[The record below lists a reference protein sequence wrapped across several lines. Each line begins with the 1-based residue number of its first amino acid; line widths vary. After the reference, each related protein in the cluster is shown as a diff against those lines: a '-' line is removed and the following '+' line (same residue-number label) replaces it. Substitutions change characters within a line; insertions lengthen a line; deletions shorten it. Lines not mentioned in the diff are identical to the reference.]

1 MTSAEQLKP
10 NTELK
15 LVSCVV
21 ASAGRTNAFT
31 DFIIYHKADPST
43 DVREVSVLLAE
54 KPRDDCALVTV
65 TQSLSHIGGLRSLA
79 DSR

>member
-1 MTSAEQLKP
+1 MWSLLQTR
-10 NTELK
+10 
-15 LVSCVV
+15 
-21 ASAGRTNAFT
+21 GRTNAFT